1 VADAL
6 KRAALTNTSDR
17 HQGGGVHEP
26 DGGIEGPTWKPTPVE
41 RLAEAGHQRAQKFA
55 RTDHTDTFLTLAACV
70 LMISA
75 AALVIVQQYRA
86 GSVSQFSLLDT
97 LAFAGQWLS
106 RQFRLL
112 VPALAALMIR
122 SRRRPL
128 PGLRMVLRVATLA
141 SAGCSL
147 LYVGRVLT
155 NMSTSQ
161 SAAEKRLLIWSAIG
175 VVALVIANLAIVFDD
190 GERLS

>member
-1 VADAL
+1 
-6 KRAALTNTSDR
+6 
-17 HQGGGVHEP
+17 
-26 DGGIEGPTWKPTPVE
+26 
-41 RLAEAGHQRAQKFA
+41 
-55 RTDHTDTFLTLAACV
+55 
-70 LMISA
+70 
-75 AALVIVQQYRA
+75 
-86 GSVSQFSLLDT
+86 
-97 LAFAGQWLS
+97 
-106 RQFRLL
+106 
-112 VPALAALMIR
+112 
-122 SRRRPL
+122 
-128 PGLRMVLRVATLA
+128 MVLRVATLA